1 MSDTRTSSV
10 AGSLA
15 TRLLGVGLAAALAAT
30 TIVLAATGQL
40 ALYINPDGAW
50 FAVSMAVIALIG
62 AVASFLLP
70 LGAEADHGHDHGG
83 AGHGFD
89 TPPVRGGTQPPE
101 EETPA
106 PTSRRAARESSLA
119 ARSRSPR
126 EWSETKRADHSRP
139 RVTPGGVLVA
149 IGGVVATGIVAT
161 IVVTP
166 PAVLSTEL
174 AMSRDVGAAPLFQDA
189 DTVQLA
195 ATGDTASFGVGDWAT
210 VFATAT
216 DPEAFAGTRVALT
229 GFVTPADA
237 GFQLTRMVV
246 THCVIDAQPAVLPI
260 AATDVPATGEWVTV
274 TGTVRDDGGRLVIEA
289 AEVETI
295 DQPKDPYEY

>member
-1 MSDTRTSSV
+1 MSDTHASSV

-30 TIVLAATGQL
+30 TIALALTGQL

-89 TPPVRGGTQPPE
+89 TPPLRGGTQPPE
-101 EETPA
+101 
-106 PTSRRAARESSLA
+106 SRRAARESSLA

-126 EWSETKRADHSRP
+126 ERSETTRGDHSRP

-174 AMSRDVGAAPLFQDA
+174 AMSRDLGAAPLFQDA

-195 ATGDTASFGVGDWAT
+195 ATGDTASFGVGDWVT

>member
-1 MSDTRTSSV
+1 MSDTHASSV

-30 TIVLAATGQL
+30 TIALALTGQL

-89 TPPVRGGTQPPE
+89 TPPLRDGTQPSGGPLRGGTQPPTE
-101 EETPA
+101 QTPA
-106 PTSRRAARESSLA
+106 PTSRRAMREA
-119 ARSRSPR
+119 VEPDRI
-126 EWSETKRADHSRP
+126 DHTGP

-195 ATGDTASFGVGDWAT
+195 ATGDTDSFGVGDWAT

-216 DPEAFAGTRVALT
+216 DPEAFAGTRVTLT

-260 AATDVPATGEWVTV
+260 TATEVPATGEWVTV

-289 AEVETI
+289 AEVEPI